1 MEKKRYFTNALIMVQ
16 MAMIICMWC
25 YILKLEDRIIKKF
38 DEKTYISNE
47 VNTEEVRLTAGLNIT
62 NIDRIEEAVNQMQK
76 DKEQAKVEEVDI
88 QIVSEPAPDTE
99 SKDVYI
105 YDGPVLTKTKGVN
118 YSTYGHKETWYN
130 LPMRGII
137 RIAKEAGIEGDY
149 WIRDDGV
156 KMYGDYVIV
165 AADLEIF
172 PRGSIVET
180 SLGPGI
186 VLDTGDFIYS
196 NHYQFDIAVDW

>member
-1 MEKKRYFTNALIMVQ
+1 MEKKKYFTNALIMIQ

-38 DEKTYISNE
+38 DEEAYISNE
-47 VNTEEVRLTAGLNIT
+47 VNTEEVRLTAGLDIT
-62 NIDRIEEAVNQMQK
+62 NIDQIEKAVNQVQNN
-76 DKEQAKVEEVDI
+76 KEQAKVEEVDI
-88 QIVSEPAPDTE
+88 QLVSEPAPETE
-99 SKDVYI
+99 SKDIYI
-105 YDGPVLTKTKGVN
+105 YDGPVLTKMKGVN
-118 YSTYGHKETWYN
+118 YSIYGHKETWYN
-130 LPMRGII
+130 LPMRGVIQ
-137 RIAKEAGIEGDY
+137 IAKEAGIEGDY
-149 WIRDDGV
+149 WVRDDGV

-180 SLGPGI
+180 SLGLGI
-186 VLDTGDFIYS
+186 VLDTGDFVYS